1 MRIFFNHSGVRR
13 ITALAF
19 AFFGVF
25 VTDLTAKAADDASA
39 EMASLIRQQ
48 GFATGDVGYIL
59 LDLGTGKAIDRA
71 QADQPFVPGSVL
83 KLATSLVAW
92 QTLGPDFHFTTRLW
106 HKGAALY
113 LQGSG
118 DPVLA
123 ATDLQELAGSLLELR
138 AAHNWQAFYVDATAI
153 MPALEIS
160 ARQPLAADYN
170 PGFGA
175 LNVDF
180 NRLVLDW
187 PMPATSNVK
196 TVKPTSPFRITSE
209 ADGLTVPIDW
219 ITPTPASN
227 PLPSGVSFVLASP
240 GSNQQP
246 ESWSYNPDLMRAA
259 LATPGAL
266 TLPVKQA
273 DPMTARIFRTIALGQ
288 NVNLPLPQSGA
299 VPGDAILVGQHNSP
313 SLAEMLPRL
322 LRYSN
327 NLTAEM
333 IGLTSS
339 IRLSGKATTLADS
352 AQQQMQWLSSH
363 LPATDWQGFRM
374 VNQSGLDGDNR
385 ATPRQMAEI
394 LRRMATD
401 PALAACLPA
410 LKLKEG
416 MVHQADIGAT
426 VLTGQPQI
434 SGKSGTMDYAAGL
447 AGLITTPGGR
457 HLAYAIFI
465 TDDRQR
471 AALAAAFDPRVL
483 QPAKE
488 GRAWTL
494 RARHLEADLLQH
506 WLAQL
511 AAHVPQ

>member
-1 MRIFFNHSGVRR
+1 MIAFNRFGIQRVA
-13 ITALAF
+13 TLALALLGIF
-19 AFFGVF
+19 A
-25 VTDLTAKAADDASA
+25 TDLTAKAADDAA
-39 EMASLIRQQ
+39 PEMASLIRQQ
-48 GFATGDVGYIL
+48 GFAAIDVGYIL
-59 LDLGTGKAIDRA
+59 LDLGTGKAIDSA

-106 HKGAALY
+106 RKGWALY

-123 ATDLQELAGSLLELR
+123 ATDLQALVRSLLELR
-138 AAHNWQAFYVDATAI
+138 AAANWQAFYVDATAI
-153 MPALEIS
+153 MPGLEIS
-160 ARQPLAADYN
+160 VRQPLAADYN

-180 NRLVLDW
+180 NRLVLAW
-187 PMPATSNVK
+187 PVPKTSDVK
-196 TVKPTSPFRITSE
+196 TVKPVSPFRITSE

-219 ITPTPASN
+219 MAPTPASS

-246 ESWSYNPDLMRAA
+246 ESWSYNPGLMGAA

-273 DPMTARIFRTIALGQ
+273 DPMTARIFRAIALGQ

-299 VPGDAILVGQHNSP
+299 APGDAMLVGQHDSP

-339 IRLSGKATTLADS
+339 IRVSGKATTLADS
-352 AQQQMQWLSSH
+352 AQQQMRWLSSH

-385 ATPRQMAEI
+385 ATPRQIAEI
-394 LRRMATD
+394 LQRMAAD

-416 MVHQADIGAT
+416 MVHQADIGAS
-426 VLTGQPQI
+426 LLAGQPRI

-447 AGLITTPGGR
+447 AGLVTTPGGR
-457 HLAYAIFI
+457 RLAYAIFI

-471 AALAAAFDPRVL
+471 AGLAAAFDPRVL

-488 GRAWTL
+488 GRAWAL

-511 AAHVPQ
+511 AAPAPQ